1 MVDLSS
7 DIKKGRRERIR
18 EMQFEREVLDRPQ
31 RKQLALPW
39 DEERIVEREVIYDG
53 PPPRRYR

>member
-1 MVDLSS
+1 VDLSE
-7 DIKKGRRERIR
+7 DIKTGRRERIR
-18 EMQFEREVLDRPQ
+18 EMQREREAPRERP
-31 RKQLALPW
+31 RKPLALGW

>member
-1 MVDLSS
+1 
-7 DIKKGRRERIR
+7 
-18 EMQFEREVLDRPQ
+18 MQIEREAGGRP